1 MDKIPVIYITSL
13 GRSGSTLLDL
23 MIGRHSLV
31 ESVGEIDA
39 FDQWVDSNLLC
50 SCQETMADCSYWNE
64 IRQNL
69 PGNEA
74 FRIGYLSKA
83 QRTKSLVLKP
93 SSQEA
98 KAYSLP
104 NHHLFSSILKN
115 TSKKIILD
123 SSKRVQ
129 RLRYLISSDLFDLKV
144 IHLVRN
150 GNAVVNSYK
159 RASER
164 PEFTSGKTTVPGS
177 PLQTSTRWVL
187 YNLLAQKL
195 GRHLGPERYIRVR
208 YEDVALRPEEE
219 VRKICSR
226 FGLTYEEGLLN
237 PTTQSIHNISG
248 SRWRFKS
255 EQKVEVK
262 IDERWRRELSQR
274 DKLTFAV
281 VGGLLNRAYGFSND

>member
-1 MDKIPVIYITSL
+1 
-13 GRSGSTLLDL
+13 
-23 MIGRHSLV
+23 
-31 ESVGEIDA
+31 
-39 FDQWVDSNLLC
+39 
-50 SCQETMADCSYWNE
+50 
-64 IRQNL
+64 
-69 PGNEA
+69 
-74 FRIGYLSKA
+74 
-83 QRTKSLVLKP
+83 
-93 SSQEA
+93 
-98 KAYSLP
+98 
-104 NHHLFSSILKN
+104 
-115 TSKKIILD
+115 
-123 SSKRVQ
+123 
-129 RLRYLISSDLFDLKV
+129 LISSDLFDLKV